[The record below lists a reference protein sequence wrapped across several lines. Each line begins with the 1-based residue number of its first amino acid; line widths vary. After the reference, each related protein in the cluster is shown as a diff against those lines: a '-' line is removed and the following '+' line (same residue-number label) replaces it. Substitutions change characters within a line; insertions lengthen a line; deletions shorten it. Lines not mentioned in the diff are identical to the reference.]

1 MPHFSY
7 DPSLIND
14 EGLNQMRFEL
24 GDVEVLEPDK
34 TAYLCDEEYLA
45 AIEGSTTWRR
55 AKLRL
60 VETLISRF
68 SYEVDTKVD
77 EVEWKLN
84 QRVDEWKDLRK
95 RLAAEIEAEDAGAAF
110 GFLGKRQRPPIF
122 SIGMHSGG
130 DWHVP

>member
-14 EGLNQMRFEL
+14 GGINQMRFEL
-24 GDVEVLEPDK
+24 GDVFTLEPDK
-34 TAYLCDEEYLA
+34 ETYLTDEEITA
-45 AIEGSTTWRR
+45 AIEGATTWAR

-60 VETLISRF
+60 VDSLISRF

-84 QRVDEWKDLRK
+84 QRVNDWKDLRK
-95 RLAAEIEAEDAGAAF
+95 RLAAEVESEDAGAAF
-110 GFLGKRQRPPIF
+110 GFLGKRQRPAIF
-122 SIGMHSGG
+122 NLGMH
-130 DWHVP
+130 DWR

>member
-1 MPHFSY
+1 MTFSY
-7 DPSLIND
+7 EPKQIND
-14 EGLNQMRFEL
+14 GGLNQMRFEL

-34 TAYLCDEEYLA
+34 TAYLCDEEILA
-45 AIEGSTTWRR
+45 AIEGSTTWTR

-84 QRVDEWKDLRK
+84 QRVDKWKDLYK
-95 RLAAEIEAEDAGAAF
+95 RLKGEVDSEDAGAAF

-122 SIGMHSGG
+122 SIGMH
-130 DWHVP
+130 DWR